1 MTQRM
6 TRIIVSDHAE
16 SFKFELDPAQILD
29 ARVTEEVNG
38 EHSLSIET
46 LQVLEKSDR
55 LLLQD
60 AMGHWHEYVVLG
72 IEAEHTEGGV
82 VAHSYYCVWSLQH
95 DLSATFVNDLYGA
108 GYNPG
113 RESTPVTAT
122 RALQVALEG
131 TNRWTIGTV
140 SQNTSSSSSFYRRSG
155 WEAIQTVVENW
166 GGEID
171 ATITVTG
178 AGLVGRQ
185 VNLVSHIGSTSAT
198 RRFDYGHDVAGIKRT
213 VSDDVWPCRIVPLGK
228 SEETE
233 AGGYTRRPSIES
245 VNGNIPWLEDAT
257 ATPLV
262 RQPDGQGGWEYPTV
276 IVNND
281 TYTEPADLKAWALDH
296 IGEYCRPIVSYEAE
310 VVQFEQAG
318 MGAHGVAL
326 GDDVVVVDRTF
337 CDGGLRIQ
345 ARVVRIEQS
354 LLDPSDIKLTIGNA
368 KSTLADQLSGIA
380 GEVASIAEILGNT
393 GAYQAS
399 DTYLSNLIG
408 QINSA
413 ANATGGYTY
422 ITEGEGIRTY
432 DRAVS
437 DPLVGAEA
445 TAVVE
450 VKGGTIRI
458 ANSRTAGGDWD
469 WRTVFVSGFISAD
482 FIHGGTLVAGGANNV
497 NGMIQVL
504 DANGNVVCQFDKDGA
519 RVVGAL
525 VLQLFYQL
533 ANPQYSYELRTENG
547 LVGTPGNTKYAY
559 LNANHSYTGSHAIYG
574 LKVGTYG
581 QWTGSDVESW
591 IAFAPCNYA
600 GSTGTDGGA
609 AVTAIGDI
617 SIVSNL
623 NSTDVGGYIWVM
635 GSKLE
640 TGCVTSSTG
649 YRERIILNSSDGST
663 LLSSGT
669 TASSSELVLYNTA
682 PSTYWT
688 FSNADN
694 KKVCALGGMFLL
706 GGISIRGDM
715 KASGTKNRVVSTS
728 GYGERLLYCYETPSP
743 MFGDLGSGA
752 IGDDGLCYVEIDDV
766 FGETARTDIAYQ
778 VFLQKCGAGD
788 LWVAEKSPTH
798 FVVEGTP
805 GLRFDWELKAR
816 QTGYETERLE
826 DDGMQRHDPS
836 EAEDAIAALEHA
848 LEANGYVDGIES
860 LLMQELLTVKEES
873 NEAA

>member
-16 SFKFELDPAQILD
+16 SFKFEIDPAQILD
-29 ARVTEEVNG
+29 ARVIEEVNG

-46 LQVLEKSDR
+46 LQALEKSDR

-131 TNRWTIGTV
+131 TSRWTIGTV

-198 RRFDYGHDVAGIKRT
+198 RRFDYGHDVAGIRRT

-262 RQPDGQGGWEYPTV
+262 RQPDGQGGWEYPTI

-281 TYTEPADLKAWALDH
+281 TYTEPADLKAWALEH

-497 NGMIQVL
+497 NGIIQVL
-504 DANGNVVCQFDKDGA
+504 DANGNVISQLDG
-519 RVVGAL
+519 
-525 VLQLFYQL
+525 
-533 ANPQYSYELRTENG
+533 S
-547 LVGTPGNTKYAY
+547 
-559 LNANHSYTGSHAIYG
+559 
-574 LKVGTYG
+574 
-581 QWTGSDVESW
+581 
-591 IAFAPCNYA
+591 
-600 GSTGTDGGA
+600 
-609 AVTAIGDI
+609 
-617 SIVSNL
+617 
-623 NSTDVGGYIWVM
+623 
-635 GSKLE
+635 
-640 TGCVTSSTG
+640 
-649 YRERIILNSSDGST
+649 GST
-663 LLSSGT
+663 LTGDITLVKEGLQYQGARTVTDEIVTRHSIIESGT
-669 TASSSELVLYNTA
+669 GAYSVLTGYVSSLDRNVYGLALDRLNRASSSSEYELKNRLLLVPSDQSGSSWHSTLAATDNLVLLSHYVDIIGGGTSYATGKLLLYDTVASLRYSDQGSYLNNSVSATETYVRMSFKAATQGTPKTATISADGFETSSNT
-682 PSTYWT
+682 TVT
-688 FSNADN
+688 FNN
-694 KKVCALGGMFLL
+694 TTKVNGNFTVT
-706 GGISIRGDM
+706 
-715 KASGTKNRVVSTS
+715 GTKNRVVSTS
-728 GYGERLLYCYETPSP
+728 DYGERLLYCYETPSP
-743 MFGDLGSGA
+743 MFGDLGSGT
-752 IGDDGLCYVEIDDV
+752 IGGDGLCYVEIDDV

-788 LWVAEKSPTH
+788 LWVAEKRPTH

-836 EAEDAIAALEHA
+836 EVDDAIAALEHA
-848 LEANGYVDGIES
+848 HEADGYVDGIES

>member
-16 SFKFELDPAQILD
+16 SFKFEIDPAKILD
-29 ARVTEEVNG
+29 ARVIEEVNG

-131 TNRWTIGTV
+131 TSRWTIGTV

-185 VNLVSHIGSTSAT
+185 VNLVSHIGSTGAT
-198 RRFDYGHDVAGIKRT
+198 RRFDYGHDVAGIRRT

-245 VNGNIPWLEDAT
+245 VNGNIPWLEDAS
-257 ATPLV
+257 AVPLT
-262 RQPDGQGGWEYPTV
+262 RQPDGQGGWEYPTI

-281 TYTEPADLKAWALDH
+281 TYTEPADLKAWALEH

-497 NGMIQVL
+497 NGIIQVL
-504 DANGNVVCQFDKDGA
+504 DANGNVISQLDG
-519 RVVGAL
+519 
-525 VLQLFYQL
+525 
-533 ANPQYSYELRTENG
+533 S
-547 LVGTPGNTKYAY
+547 
-559 LNANHSYTGSHAIYG
+559 
-574 LKVGTYG
+574 
-581 QWTGSDVESW
+581 
-591 IAFAPCNYA
+591 
-600 GSTGTDGGA
+600 
-609 AVTAIGDI
+609 
-617 SIVSNL
+617 
-623 NSTDVGGYIWVM
+623 
-635 GSKLE
+635 
-640 TGCVTSSTG
+640 
-649 YRERIILNSSDGST
+649 GST
-663 LLSSGT
+663 LTGDITLVKEGLQYQGARTVTEEIVTRHSIIESGAGAYSVLT
-669 TASSSELVLYNTA
+669 GYVSAQDKNVYGLALDRLDRASSSSEYELDNRLLLVPSDQSGSSWHSTIAATDNLVLLSHYDDIIGGAISYATGKLLLYDTGASLSYSDQGSSLSNSVSATETAVRMSFKAAAQGTPKTATINASGFETSSNT
-682 PSTYWT
+682 TVT
-688 FSNADN
+688 FNN
-694 KKVCALGGMFLL
+694 TTKVNGNFTVT
-706 GGISIRGDM
+706 
-715 KASGTKNRVVSTS
+715 GTKNRAAKTED
-728 GYGERLLYCYETPSP
+728 YGERLLYCYETPSP
-743 MFGDLGSGA
+743 MFGDLGSGT
-752 IGDDGLCYVEIDDV
+752 IGEDGMCYVEIDDV
-766 FGETARTDIAYQ
+766 FVETARTDIAYQ

-788 LWVAEKSPTH
+788 LWVAEKRPTH

-816 QTGYETERLE
+816 QAGYETERLE
-826 DDGMQRHDPS
+826 DDGMQRHDQS
-836 EAEDAIAALEHA
+836 EVDDAIAALEHA
-848 LEANGYVDGIES
+848 HEADGYVDGIES

>member
-16 SFKFELDPAQILD
+16 SFKFEIDPAQILD
-29 ARVTEEVNG
+29 ARVIEEVNG

-46 LQVLEKSDR
+46 LQALEKSDR
-55 LLLQD
+55 LLMQD

-72 IEAEHTEGGV
+72 IEAEHTDGGV

-131 TNRWTIGTV
+131 TSRWTIGTV

-198 RRFDYGHDVAGIKRT
+198 RRFDYGHDVAGIRRT

-262 RQPDGQGGWEYPTV
+262 RQPDGQGGWEYPTI

-281 TYTEPADLKAWALDH
+281 TYTEPADLKAWALEH

-422 ITEGEGIRTY
+422 ITEGNGIRTY

-497 NGMIQVL
+497 NGIIQVL
-504 DANGNVVCQFDKDGA
+504 DANGNVISQLDG
-519 RVVGAL
+519 
-525 VLQLFYQL
+525 
-533 ANPQYSYELRTENG
+533 S
-547 LVGTPGNTKYAY
+547 
-559 LNANHSYTGSHAIYG
+559 
-574 LKVGTYG
+574 
-581 QWTGSDVESW
+581 
-591 IAFAPCNYA
+591 
-600 GSTGTDGGA
+600 
-609 AVTAIGDI
+609 
-617 SIVSNL
+617 
-623 NSTDVGGYIWVM
+623 
-635 GSKLE
+635 
-640 TGCVTSSTG
+640 
-649 YRERIILNSSDGST
+649 GST
-663 LLSSGT
+663 LTGDITLVKEGLQYQGARTVTDEIVTRHSIIESGT
-669 TASSSELVLYNTA
+669 GAYSVLTGYVSSLDRNVYGLALDRLDRASSSSEYELKNRLLLVPSDQSGSSWHSTLAATDNLVLLSHYDDIIGGVISYATGKLLLYDTGASLSYSDQGSSLSNSVSATETAVRMSFKAATQGTPKTATINASGFETSSNT
-682 PSTYWT
+682 TVT
-688 FSNADN
+688 FNN
-694 KKVCALGGMFLL
+694 TTKVNGNFTVT
-706 GGISIRGDM
+706 
-715 KASGTKNRVVSTS
+715 GTKNRAAKTED
-728 GYGERLLYCYETPSP
+728 YGERLLYCYETPSP
-743 MFGDLGSGA
+743 MFGDLGSGT
-752 IGDDGLCYVEIDDV
+752 IGGDGLCYVEIDDV

-788 LWVAEKSPTH
+788 LWVAEKRPTH

-836 EAEDAIAALEHA
+836 EVDDAIAALEHA
-848 LEANGYVDGIES
+848 HEADGYVDGIES

>member
-16 SFKFELDPAQILD
+16 SFKCELDPAQILD
-29 ARVTEEVNG
+29 ARVIEEVNG

-55 LLLQD
+55 LLLHD

-131 TNRWTIGTV
+131 TSRWTIGTV

-198 RRFDYGHDVAGIKRT
+198 RRFDYGHDVAGIRRT

-262 RQPDGQGGWEYPTV
+262 RQPDGQGGWEYPTI
-276 IVNND
+276 IVSND
-281 TYTEPADLKAWALDH
+281 TYTEPADLKAWALEH

-437 DPLVGAEA
+437 DPLVGSEA

-497 NGMIQVL
+497 NGIIQVL
-504 DANGNVVCQFDKDGA
+504 DANGNVISQLDG
-519 RVVGAL
+519 
-525 VLQLFYQL
+525 
-533 ANPQYSYELRTENG
+533 S
-547 LVGTPGNTKYAY
+547 
-559 LNANHSYTGSHAIYG
+559 
-574 LKVGTYG
+574 
-581 QWTGSDVESW
+581 
-591 IAFAPCNYA
+591 
-600 GSTGTDGGA
+600 
-609 AVTAIGDI
+609 
-617 SIVSNL
+617 
-623 NSTDVGGYIWVM
+623 
-635 GSKLE
+635 
-640 TGCVTSSTG
+640 
-649 YRERIILNSSDGST
+649 GST
-663 LLSSGT
+663 LTGDITLVKEGLQYQGARTVTDEIVTRHSIIESGT
-669 TASSSELVLYNTA
+669 GAYSVLTGYVSSLDKNVYGLALDRLNRASSSSEYELKNRLLLVPSDQSGSSWHSTLAATDNLVLLSHYVDIIGGGTNYATGKLLLYDTVASLRYSDQGSYLNNSVSATGTYVRMSFKAATQGTPKTATISADGFETSSNT
-682 PSTYWT
+682 TVT
-688 FSNADN
+688 FNN
-694 KKVCALGGMFLL
+694 TTKVNGNFTVT
-706 GGISIRGDM
+706 
-715 KASGTKNRVVSTS
+715 GTKNRAVTTS
-728 GYGERLLYCYETPSP
+728 DYGERLLYCYETPSP
-743 MFGDLGSGA
+743 MFGDLGSGT
-752 IGDDGLCYVEIDDV
+752 IGGDGLCYVEVDDV

-788 LWVAEKSPTH
+788 LWVAEKCPTH

-826 DDGMQRHDPS
+826 DDGMQRHDQS
-836 EAEDAIAALEHA
+836 EVDDAIATLEHA
-848 LEANGYVDGIES
+848 HEADGYVDGIES

>member
-16 SFKFELDPAQILD
+16 SFKFEIDPAQILD
-29 ARVTEEVNG
+29 ARVIEEVNG

-131 TNRWTIGTV
+131 TSRWTIGAV

-185 VNLVSHIGSTSAT
+185 VNLVSHIGSTDAT
-198 RRFDYGHDVAGIKRT
+198 RRFDYGHDVAGIRRT

-262 RQPDGQGGWEYPTV
+262 RQPDGRGGWEYPTV

-458 ANSRTAGGDWD
+458 ANSRTAGGDWN

-497 NGMIQVL
+497 NGIIQVL
-504 DANGNVVCQFDKDGA
+504 DANGNVISQLDG
-519 RVVGAL
+519 
-525 VLQLFYQL
+525 
-533 ANPQYSYELRTENG
+533 S
-547 LVGTPGNTKYAY
+547 
-559 LNANHSYTGSHAIYG
+559 
-574 LKVGTYG
+574 
-581 QWTGSDVESW
+581 
-591 IAFAPCNYA
+591 
-600 GSTGTDGGA
+600 
-609 AVTAIGDI
+609 
-617 SIVSNL
+617 
-623 NSTDVGGYIWVM
+623 
-635 GSKLE
+635 
-640 TGCVTSSTG
+640 
-649 YRERIILNSSDGST
+649 GST
-663 LLSSGT
+663 LTGDITLVKEGLQYQGARTVTDEIVTRHSIIESGT
-669 TASSSELVLYNTA
+669 GAYSVLTGYVSSLDRNVYGLALDRLNRASSSSEYELKNRLLLVPSDQSGSSWHSTLAATDNLVLLSHYVDIIGGGTSFATGKLLLYDTVASLRYSDQGSYLNNSVSATETYVRMSFKAATQGTPKTATISADGFETSSNT
-682 PSTYWT
+682 TVT
-688 FSNADN
+688 FNN
-694 KKVCALGGMFLL
+694 TTKVNGNLTVT
-706 GGISIRGDM
+706 
-715 KASGTKNRVVSTS
+715 GTKNRAVSTS
-728 GYGERLLYCYETPSP
+728 DYGERLLYCYETPSP
-743 MFGDLGSGA
+743 MFGDLGSGT
-752 IGDDGLCYVEIDDV
+752 IGEDGLCYMEIDDV

-788 LWVAEKSPTH
+788 LWVAEKRPTH

-826 DDGMQRHDPS
+826 DDGMQRHNPS
-836 EAEDAIAALEHA
+836 EVDDAIAALEHA
-848 LEANGYVDGIES
+848 HEADGYVDGIES

-873 NEAA
+873 NETA